1 MALGDDFVQGSDD
14 AVKDPQALKQ
24 TEVFGHRGWSAKYPE
39 NTMASFIAALEI
51 GVDGLE
57 FDVHLSKD
65 GEIVVIHDANLSRT
79 TNGQGYV
86 EDSTF
91 EQLRTLDAGS
101 WFDKNFTGQVIPT
114 LNEVLELASL
124 QPRRVKLNIELKLG
138 RAPYAGLGDKV
149 WQKVC
154 SYGLMNETII
164 SSFNH
169 FALRDLK
176 QIHKDAKIAILY
188 QDGLVDPW
196 RYAMFLK
203 AEGLHPHYQT
213 FDESIVRGCH
223 AMGTS
228 IRPYTVNDVS
238 KMNELLT
245 WGVDA
250 IITDHPDVL
259 LAVRARR

>member
-1 MALGDDFVQGSDD
+1 MALEDNSSQGRDDT
-14 AVKDPQALKQ
+14 VKDPQALQQ
-24 TEVFGHRGWSAKYPE
+24 TEVFGHRGWSAQYPE

-65 GEIVVIHDANLSRT
+65 GNIVIIHDADLSRT

-86 EDSTF
+86 EDYTL
-91 EQLRTLDAGS
+91 EELRQLDAGS
-101 WFDKNFTGQVIPT
+101 WFDENFAGQVIPT
-114 LNEVLELASL
+114 LDEVLELASL
-124 QPRRVKLNIELKLG
+124 QARPVKLNIELKLG

-149 WQKVC
+149 WEKVL
-154 SYGLMNETII
+154 SYGLKNETII

-176 QIHKDAKIAILY
+176 RAHKDANIAILY
-188 QDGLVDPW
+188 QEGMVDPW
-196 RYAMFLK
+196 RYAMFLE
-203 AEGLHPHYQT
+203 AEGLHPHYLT
-213 FDESIVRGCH
+213 FDESVVKDRHARGR
-223 AMGTS
+223 A
-228 IRPYTVNDVS
+228 IRPYTVNDVR
-238 KMNELLT
+238 KMNELMA

-259 LAVRARR
+259 LAVRARM